1 MDNEESISYHLG
13 EAARLSGEGIKD
25 IAMRRSLLIQS
36 IVTAVYHITF
46 IVLAFALMHGDSE
59 TLWGIGFVAAPAY
72 ILAMFIV
79 NFRRH
84 IPWQVFWI
92 FTAGA
97 AAQFILNAARIIP
110 GDVSI
115 VLSGF
120 EQSLWCAYVVLQ
132 VNVLFLFTLIPY
144 LVYRHKAKRNKAG

>member
-1 MDNEESISYHLG
+1 
-13 EAARLSGEGIKD
+13 
-25 IAMRRSLLIQS
+25 
-36 IVTAVYHITF
+36 
-46 IVLAFALMHGDSE
+46 MHGDSE

-97 AAQFILNAARIIP
+97 ATQFILNAARIIP

-144 LVYRHKAKRNKAG
+144 LVYRHKVKRNKAG